1 MNDYPLTSLVTL
13 VLIGLGWQLGTR
25 VSKARAAFAE
35 QRRDSNKQHSLRV
48 YSDPD
53 FMIAFRNHLNLI
65 EHLVLFLPTLWIFA
79 LTISDGLAFIL
90 GLAYL
95 LGRVL
100 YAINYSRGHSHR
112 PGFLISYVS
121 MLVLLTGALG
131 STILEV
137 WTYFRGT

>member
-65 EHLVLFLPTLWIFA
+65 EHLVLFL
-79 LTISDGLAFIL
+79 S
-90 GLAYL
+90 
-95 LGRVL
+95 
-100 YAINYSRGHSHR
+100 
-112 PGFLISYVS
+112 LIH
-121 MLVLLTGALG
+121 
-131 STILEV
+131 I
-137 WTYFRGT
+137 